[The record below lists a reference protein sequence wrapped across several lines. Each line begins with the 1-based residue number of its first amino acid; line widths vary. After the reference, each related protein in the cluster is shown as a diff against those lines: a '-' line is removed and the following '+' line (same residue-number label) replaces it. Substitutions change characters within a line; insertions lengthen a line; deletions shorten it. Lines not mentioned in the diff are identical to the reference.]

1 MIFNHSYNRKK
12 ALCLDIVYI
21 SCLVLLIIRVIYLM
35 TVRAD
40 YYAQGAKELQ
50 ERERT
55 VLANRGSMYDRNG
68 EEIASSESVCTVF
81 VVHNQIED
89 IEYVITYLSDKLS
102 MDPQIV
108 REKVE
113 RVNALEKIK
122 SNVSM
127 EIAAQMLLDNVP
139 GVKIDQTSKRYY
151 PYGNMASKVLGFT
164 GGDNQGILGL
174 EAVYDSYLKGTDGII
189 YTTTDGKGREVEG
202 VLEQRQEPISGND
215 LHLTLDAVIQSW
227 CQTSAQKA
235 YENCQAD
242 GVSILAMNPQNGEV
256 LAMVD
261 YPEYDLNDPFTLIEP
276 YTSLE
281 NVSQTDAQ
289 NMMWRNACINDTYEP
304 GSVFKIITTAIAL
317 EEDLVT
323 REDAFYCPGYI
334 IVEDRRIRCHK
345 TVGHGAET
353 FEDGIKNSC
362 NPVFIDLGLRIGSK
376 NFYMYFEKFGLLDK
390 TGIDLPGESSTIMH
404 NPDKIGQVE
413 LATVA
418 FGQSFQVSP
427 IRLLTTISELI
438 NGGHVITPHL
448 VSTITD
454 TNGNVVWEYKESEAE
469 TICSEETTEE
479 LQYLLEQ
486 VVSDGTGSNAYIE
499 GYEIGGKTAT
509 SQTLPRSE
517 HKYIASFMGFAPADD
532 PKVIVLVIIR
542 NPQGAYYGGTIAAP
556 VAKEIFSNLI
566 PYLLEK

>member
-1 MIFNHSYNRKK
+1 M
-12 ALCLDIVYI
+12 
-21 SCLVLLIIRVIYLM
+21 
-35 TVRAD
+35 
-40 YYAQGAKELQ
+40 
-50 ERERT
+50 
-55 VLANRGSMYDRNG
+55 
-68 EEIASSESVCTVF
+68 
-81 VVHNQIED
+81 
-89 IEYVITYLSDKLS
+89 
-102 MDPQIV
+102 
-108 REKVE
+108 
-113 RVNALEKIK
+113 
-122 SNVSM
+122 
-127 EIAAQMLLDNVP
+127 
-139 GVKIDQTSKRYY
+139 
-151 PYGNMASKVLGFT
+151 
-164 GGDNQGILGL
+164 
-174 EAVYDSYLKGTDGII
+174 
-189 YTTTDGKGREVEG
+189 
-202 VLEQRQEPISGND
+202 
-215 LHLTLDAVIQSW
+215 
-227 CQTSAQKA
+227 
-235 YENCQAD
+235 
-242 GVSILAMNPQNGEV
+242 
-256 LAMVD
+256 
-261 YPEYDLNDPFTLIEP
+261 
-276 YTSLE
+276 
-281 NVSQTDAQ
+281 
-289 NMMWRNACINDTYEP
+289 
-304 GSVFKIITTAIAL
+304 
-317 EEDLVT
+317 
-323 REDAFYCPGYI
+323 
-334 IVEDRRIRCHK
+334 EDRRIRCHK